1 MQVLSLRRNA
11 LLDPTAPH
19 VRDVLF
25 IVDGN
30 ITDILPREAIH
41 LLFSTTACASGDE
54 ARRWDHFVRAHQDV
68 AMRDDRSRGTDLLG
82 ASILLAI

>member
-41 LLFSTTACASGDE
+41 LLFSTASGDE
-54 ARRWDHFVRAHQDV
+54 ARR
-68 AMRDDRSRGTDLLG
+68 
-82 ASILLAI
+82 